1 MNQLT
6 EQQLLKNYLSGD
18 QRSLE
23 TLINQHKE
31 KIFTSI
37 YLLVKDRCLAEDIFQ
52 DTFIKVI
59 DRLAQG
65 KYNDEGKF
73 VHWVIRIAH
82 NLCIDHFRKSKSITF
97 IPKPE
102 DRDIFESMDLM
113 DDTPNDIEQRQTH
126 DRVRKLL
133 DQLPEEQRE
142 VIILRHY
149 ADMSFAEIAKTTK
162 CSINTA
168 LGRMRYGL
176 LNLRK
181 MVRERELAL

>member
-1 MNQLT
+1 MNHLT
-6 EQQLLKNYLSGD
+6 EQQLLKQYLNGD

-23 TLINQHKE
+23 TLINLHKD

-37 YLLVKDRCLAEDIFQ
+37 YLLVKDRELAEDIFQ

-59 DRLAQG
+59 DRLAKGQ
-65 KYNDEGKF
+65 YNDEGKF
-73 VHWVIRIAH
+73 VYWVIRIAH
-82 NLCIDHFRKSKSITF
+82 NLCIDHFRKSKNMSF
-97 IPKPE
+97 VKKPE

-113 DDTPNDIEQRQTH
+113 DGSPNTIEQRQSH
-126 DRVRKLL
+126 DRVRKML
-133 DQLPEEQRE
+133 DKLPEEQRE
-142 VIILRHY
+142 VLILRHY
-149 ADMSFAEIAKTTK
+149 ADMSFSEIAKTTE

-181 MVRERELAL
+181 MVREKELAL